1 MLKVA
6 EQPTG
11 AKDKSY
17 APLMG
22 ALLRTKP
29 AMETVEQGQQQQQQ
43 QQQGGGFTGVG
54 GVSGWIGRTLVEC

>member
-1 MLKVA
+1 
-6 EQPTG
+6 
-11 AKDKSY
+11 
-17 APLMG
+17 MG

-54 GVSGWIGRTLVEC
+54 GVSGWIGRTHVEC